1 MFPELISIP
10 RFERLQEHFQ
20 RLPERPPLLQKL
32 RAAVAEADGEAELYV
47 VRQAVTRR
55 KRHETA
61 DSKLLMK
68 QIQLATSNTL
78 FLLEVTISV
87 WRHSTMV
94 HVSILRGGATRC
106 VILSAKESYTEA
118 KEGCRNGVLLRK
130 TLITTKCIQL

>member
-1 MFPELISIP
+1 MTVCAAEFCCPDAHFFLFLTLRQSETLCHNEKGHVCLRGDAVFPELISIP

-78 FLLEVTISV
+78 FLLDIY
-87 WRHSTMV
+87 
-94 HVSILRGGATRC
+94 IY
-106 VILSAKESYTEA
+106 K
-118 KEGCRNGVLLRK
+118 
-130 TLITTKCIQL
+130 